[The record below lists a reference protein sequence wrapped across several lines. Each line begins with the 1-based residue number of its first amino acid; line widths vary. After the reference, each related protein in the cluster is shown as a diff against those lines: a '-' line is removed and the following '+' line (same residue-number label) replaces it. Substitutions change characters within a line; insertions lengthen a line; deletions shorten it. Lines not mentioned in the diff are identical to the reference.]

1 MQALRIPEIRVITER
16 VQPDEIKSG
25 SNLMERLLYIRNSI
39 LQVDEDK
46 SGSIEFN
53 EFLEMMKKK
62 MKDNI
67 RKIKLTKI

>member
-1 MQALRIPEIRVITER
+1 
-16 VQPDEIKSG
+16 
-25 SNLMERLLYIRNSI
+25 MERLLYIRNSI

-67 RKIKLTKI
+67 RKKNLPKYSYSIITLKN